1 MNEFEEVHDFLKSST
16 KEAKLEKT
24 PEEME
29 IFYELVNLWIA
40 DTNGEGYFDDWL
52 AQNDIDCYN
61 RRRKTMTFL
70 RSKNA
75 GTESELSVARRTK
88 VPALGSWM

>member
-29 IFYELVNLWIA
+29 IFYKKWRYSTSLLICGSQILMEK
-40 DTNGEGYFDDWL
+40 
-52 AQNDIDCYN
+52 DILMIGLH
-61 RRRKTMTFL
+61 KMTLIVIMEPHENKF
-70 RSKNA
+70 
-75 GTESELSVARRTK
+75 
-88 VPALGSWM
+88 